1 MEFLDYTTLRV
12 IWWVLL
18 GVLLIG
24 FAVTDGF
31 DMGVAALLP
40 LVAKTET
47 EKRVAI
53 NTVGPVWEGN
63 QVWLI
68 LGGGAIFAA
77 WPTLYAVSFSGFY
90 FAMFLALVALIL
102 RPVAFKFRSKRE
114 CPKWRAT
121 WDAAL
126 VVGGLVP
133 ALIFGVAVGNVLLGV
148 PFRFD
153 DSLRIFY
160 DGGLLGLLNPFAL
173 VTGVLSVLMLA
184 VHGALWLGLKA
195 SGPVRARAGVLAL
208 WMMPLAI
215 VLFIGLGVVV
225 HGWLPG
231 YVITSEIVTDG
242 PSNPLLKE
250 AVAVTGGWA
259 TNFETYPLFWL
270 APAVGVGGLVVAWL
284 ALIMKVDW
292 VAFVGSKLSIGGII
306 TTVGL
311 SMFPFILPSSID
323 PSASL
328 TVWDSSSS
336 ELTLLIML
344 VATLIFMPLILAY
357 TAWVFKV
364 LFGRVTEA
372 YVEDN
377 PHTLY

>member
-53 NTVGPVWEGN
+53 NTIGPVWEGN
-63 QVWLI
+63 QVWLV

-121 WDAAL
+121 WDVAL
-126 VVGGLVP
+126 VIGGLVP

-173 VTGVLSVLMLA
+173 VTGVLSVLMLS

-195 SGPVRARAGVLAL
+195 SGPVRARAGVMAL
-208 WMMPLAI
+208 WMMPVAV
-215 VLFIGLGVVV
+215 VLFIALGVVV

-231 YVITSEIVTDG
+231 YVITSAIVTDG
-242 PSNPLLKE
+242 PSNPMLKE
-250 AVAVTGGWA
+250 AVAVAGGWA
-259 TNFETYPLFWL
+259 TNFETYPLFWI
-270 APAVGVGGLVVAWL
+270 APLVGIGGLVVAWF
-284 ALIMKVDW
+284 ALLMKIDW
-292 VAFVGSKLSIGGII
+292 LAFVGSKLSIGGII

-336 ELTLLIML
+336 ELTLMIML
-344 VATLIFMPLILAY
+344 VATAIFMPLILAY

-364 LFGRVTEA
+364 LFGRVTEE
-372 YVEDN
+372 YVKDN